1 MLVVLPN
8 KEISNYWPLFK
19 DVIRECIPVTKDML
33 PDFMTN
39 MLESAMTGRI
49 QLWLGSE
56 PRKDNFYL
64 AMITKKAV
72 DDLTGQRALLIYAL
86 KILHM
91 TSQEV
96 RKDDWRTFRKMARTF
111 GVQRITAY
119 CGSQAVANAFL
130 KCNNGRGEIIPY
142 AVVELSEE
150 DD

>member
-8 KEISNYWPLFK
+8 KEISNYWPVFK
-19 DVIRECIPVTKDML
+19 DVIRECIPITKDML
-33 PDFMTN
+33 PDYMTN

-56 PRKDNFYL
+56 PRKDVFYM
-64 AMITKKAV
+64 AMITKKTV

-86 KILHM
+86 KVFHL
-91 TSQEV
+91 TDQQV
-96 RKDDWRTFRKMARTF
+96 RKDDWKAFRKAARTF

-130 KCNNGRGEIIPY
+130 KGNGGRGEIIPY
-142 AVVELSEE
+142 AVAELSEE